1 VKSRSRA
8 KKLKML
14 KPRSFGMLFGK
25 RFKSRNMAIF
35 GLIFAAAG
43 TFIILKSLALTPI
56 TCTTTISPGANVSSA
71 FNAMSAGQTL
81 CLKAGN
87 YGSSTTVTWLD
98 KSGTSGNPIT
108 LTTAPGETQ
117 PATINGEFKIGNN
130 SSAGYRD
137 NITVSHIKINAN
149 NLNHGRV
156 NASYGCSSTA
166 ASGVTIH
173 GSNIIF
179 EYNDVSEQGV
189 PPQSRDTM
197 VGVSY
202 NHTASNIIIRYNKI
216 HDYGACDHFDHG
228 IYWDHVNGGQIYG
241 NWIWN
246 PVCSYTTGDPQDRG
260 CGSGIQL
267 WDDPSNTQVY
277 SNVIDGTGIG
287 LYIAGYG
294 SNNNVHNNVIS
305 NQRGM
310 YHSHSVESAAGYS
323 GYAGNSTNQFVN
335 NIVFNSGPFCS
346 SSCTASASGN
356 ITSDPLFTNPAPN
369 VRDYTLKSGSPAA
382 GYGLWNGADPF
393 FSGGGGTPDT
403 TYPTASITAPPA
415 GATVAGTVAVTANA
429 SDNVGIAGVQFK
441 LDGVNLGPSLATSPY
456 SYSWNTTTVSNG
468 THTLTAIA
476 TDTSGNATTSSSTPI
491 NVSNTVAAVPSVPT
505 GLTATPGDAQVVL
518 NWNANPST
526 DNISHYNVYRIGQT
540 FTGPWDQPTTT
551 TFTNRDQV
559 VNGTQYCYTI
569 SATNAS
575 GESARTAQVCATPQA
590 ASDTTVPT
598 VTLTSPANGATVS
611 GSSVTISANAS
622 DNVGVNNVEFFVDGS
637 LLASD
642 TSSPYSTVWNSTAVP
657 NGTHTI
663 MAKAY
668 DAARNSSSSTF
679 TVTVNNADTT
689 PPSAPT
695 GFVARAIS
703 PTQVDL
709 AWTASTD
716 NVRVTAYYIQR
727 NGVII
732 GTATGTSY
740 SDLTVTGNTTY
751 TYVIIATDGSG
762 NKTASSSQSVTTP
775 APADTTAPTAP
786 TNLSGVAASST
797 QVNLSWSAATD
808 PSGIKGYNVYRNGV
822 KINSALVMTT
832 SYGDSTATA
841 GATYSYTVTAVDGAN
856 NESAKSTAVSVTTPD
871 LPPPPFG
878 IILGPTDD
886 SYVDNNKKRTASNFG
901 TISALNVNS
910 GTQSTQYSLL
920 KFNVSGVGT
929 RVVTQ
934 AKLRLYV
941 GEGSQ
946 NGGRF
951 HQITNNSWAENSVTW
966 NNKPAFNSSVLASL
980 SAVNQNT
987 WVEVDLTTLIS
998 GDGVYSVLIDSNLRD
1013 LASYGSKES
1022 ASKPQLIIGVQ

>member
-1 VKSRSRA
+1 VTVKSRA
-8 KKLKML
+8 KKLKMV
-14 KPRSFGMLFGK
+14 KQRSINILSGN
-25 RFKSRNMAIF
+25 RRNMAIF
-35 GLIFAAAG
+35 GLIFAVAG

-56 TCTTTISPGANVSSA
+56 TCTTTISPGANVAST

-81 CLKAGN
+81 CLKAGT
-87 YGSSTTVTWLD
+87 YGSSSTVTWLN
-98 KSGTSGNPIT
+98 KSGAVGSPIT

-117 PATINGEFKIGNN
+117 PAVIEGEFKVGSN
-130 SSAGYRD
+130 SSTGYRD
-137 NITVSHIKINAN
+137 NITVSHIKVKAN
-149 NLNHGRV
+149 NINHGRV
-156 NASYGCSSTA
+156 HPEFGCTTMT
-166 ASGVTIH
+166 ASGVTLH

-179 EYNDVSEQGV
+179 EYNEISEDSV
-189 PPQSRDTM
+189 APAYRDTM
-197 VGVSY
+197 LGINY
-202 NHTASNIIIRYNKI
+202 DHRGSNIIVRYNKI
-216 HDYGACDHFDHG
+216 HDFGACDQQDHGVYFDH
-228 IYWDHVNGGQIYG
+228 VEGGQVYG

-246 PVCSYTTGDPQDRG
+246 PVCSYATGDSLDRG

-277 SNVIDGTGIG
+277 SNVIDGSGIG

-294 SNNNVHNNVIS
+294 SNNNVRNNAII

-310 YHSHSVESAAGYS
+310 YSSHNPVSPAGYS

-335 NIVFNSGPFCS
+335 NLVFNPGTICVSA
-346 SSCTASASGN
+346 CTASASGN
-356 ITSDPLFTNPAPN
+356 ITSDPLFTNPGLH
-369 VRDYTLKSGSPAA
+369 DYTLRSGSPAA
-382 GYGLWNGADPF
+382 GYGLWNGVDPF
-393 FSGGGGTPDT
+393 FTGSGGGGTTDT
-403 TYPTASITAPPA
+403 TYPTATVTAPPA
-415 GATVAGTVAVTANA
+415 GATLAGTVTVSANA
-429 SDNVGIAGVQFK
+429 SDNVGVASVQFK
-441 LDGVNLGPSLATSPY
+441 VDGIAIGPSLTGTPY

-468 THTLTAIA
+468 THTLAAVA
-476 TDTSGNATTSSSTPI
+476 TDTSGNATTSPGVTV
-491 NVSNTVAAVPSVPT
+491 NVSNTVTAAPTVPT
-505 GLTATPGDAQVVL
+505 GLVATPGDSKVVL
-518 NWNANPST
+518 NWKANPT
-526 DNISHYNVYRIGQT
+526 TENITRYNVYRIGQT
-540 FTGPWDQPTTT
+540 FSGPWATPTEP
-551 TFTNRDQV
+551 TFTNASEV
-559 VNGTQYCYTI
+559 VNGTQYCYTV

-575 GESARTAQVCATPQA
+575 GESASTAQVCATPQA
-590 ASDTTVPT
+590 TSDTTAPT

-622 DNVGVNNVEFFVDGS
+622 DNAGVSNVEFFVDGS

-663 MAKAY
+663 LARAY
-668 DAARNSSSSTF
+668 DAARNSSSSTY
-679 TVTVNNADTT
+679 TVNVNNGDTT
-689 PPSAPT
+689 PPTAPT

-732 GTATGTSY
+732 ATVSGTSY
-740 SDLTVTGNTTY
+740 SDLSVTGNTTY
-751 TYVIIATDGSG
+751 TYVVIAADAAG

-775 APADTTAPTAP
+775 APADTTPPAAP

-822 KINSALVMTT
+822 KINSALVTTT

-886 SYVDNNKKRTASNFG
+886 SYVDNNKKRTTSNFG
-901 TISALNVNS
+901 TVSALNVNS

-934 AKLRLYV
+934 AKLRMYV
-941 GEGSQ
+941 GDGSQ

-951 HQITNNSWAENSVTW
+951 HQVTNNNWTENSVTW
-966 NNKPAFNSSVLASL
+966 NNKPAFNSTALAYL

-987 WVEVDLTTLIS
+987 WVEVDLTSLIN